1 MNKIRLTWLTIIFT
15 LFPLLVAAQPILSTK
30 MVYKTIPYF
39 VSGQR
44 ITLDAMLTDDKGI
57 TTTRCYFRTAKDN
70 AYVFVPMS
78 QEGKNQ
84 FSCVLPALKEEVT
97 QIEYL
102 FLVVNGDRQVIRSK
116 AEVVNLR
123 VSDKIPAWQTPQES
137 IDSITI
143 FSELKAIDA
152 NTAPKADELL
162 NYATV
167 ETTEERYGF
176 IVDIYSTKQ
185 IPVEAN
191 AAEGYFG
198 GFILD
203 SPDKQPRPVRGYG
216 IDLKSFISPQ
226 SDILRDSA
234 PGSVPQLKA
243 AAKFPD
249 IGGSDWSGFFETT
262 DVNNY
267 QGLSATVNQSGG
279 SISITT
285 SKSGLGHY
293 LVGSINSSGYML
305 LYDQYDGEDWTTHF
319 GPATSTHIAI
329 FDYINNFTALNEI
342 NISRPPPL
350 PPTPLA
356 PSSISASDGVYLDK
370 IRVSWSGVSGASSY
384 LLYRCATTST
394 ASCVLAASGPATTHD
409 DFPGK
414 KGTYYYR
421 AKACNAG
428 GCSPYSGYD
437 VGSTKSISIVPW
449 LVPLLFDD

>member
-1 MNKIRLTWLTIIFT
+1 
-15 LFPLLVAAQPILSTK
+15 

-39 VSGQR
+39 VSGHR

-123 VSDKIPAWQTPQES
+123 VSDKIPAWQTPPES

-191 AAEGYFG
+191 AAEG
-198 GFILD
+198 
-203 SPDKQPRPVRGYG
+203 
-216 IDLKSFISPQ
+216 
-226 SDILRDSA
+226 
-234 PGSVPQLKA
+234 
-243 AAKFPD
+243 
-249 IGGSDWSGFFETT
+249 
-262 DVNNY
+262 
-267 QGLSATVNQSGG
+267 
-279 SISITT
+279 
-285 SKSGLGHY
+285 
-293 LVGSINSSGYML
+293 
-305 LYDQYDGEDWTTHF
+305 
-319 GPATSTHIAI
+319 
-329 FDYINNFTALNEI
+329 
-342 NISRPPPL
+342 
-350 PPTPLA
+350 
-356 PSSISASDGVYLDK
+356 
-370 IRVSWSGVSGASSY
+370 
-384 LLYRCATTST
+384 
-394 ASCVLAASGPATTHD
+394 
-409 DFPGK
+409 
-414 KGTYYYR
+414 
-421 AKACNAG
+421 
-428 GCSPYSGYD
+428 
-437 VGSTKSISIVPW
+437 
-449 LVPLLFDD
+449 